1 VFLKAGDD
9 AKEVLVAMIS
19 SLTPN
24 EFAVADHLPMIQRAE
39 VVAHEGL

>member
-24 EFAVADHLPMIQRAE
+24 EFGVADHLPMIQRAE